1 MDTVEYANIAQMEKV
16 HWYNIGKREFVRRW
30 ILDTQAPQKDDLL
43 LDCGAGTGLF
53 AEEMQAYC
61 QIRTLDAFEPALE
74 MQRKRFSPEQ
84 VIEMTGK
91 EVPLPDNSLNYLTAL
106 DVLEHI
112 KDDAAAVRDWHRL
125 LKPNGL
131 AVITVP
137 ASMALWSDWDVAMH
151 HFRRYD
157 RKGLLAVFPQSH
169 WEILHVNYTNT
180 LAFLPAWLIRKLR
193 SHKPVKAEEQANRAE
208 YRIPP
213 PWLNALLRW
222 IFVTTAMWRVP
233 MPFGLSLLLV
243 ARRKEV

>member
-1 MDTVEYANIAQMEKV
+1 MDTIEYANIAKMEKV
-16 HWYNIGKREFVRRW
+16 HWYNIGKRAFVRRW
-30 ILDTQAPQKDDLL
+30 ILDIQAPQKDDVL

-53 AEEMQAYC
+53 AEEMQAHC

-74 MQRKRFSPEQ
+74 MQRKRFGPEY

-91 EVPLPDNSLNYLTAL
+91 EVPLPGNSLNYLTAL

-125 LKPNGL
+125 LKPDGL

-157 RKGLLAVFPQSH
+157 RKGLLAVFPKSH
-169 WEILHVNYTNT
+169 WDILHVNYTNT

-193 SHKPVKAEEQANRAE
+193 SRKSVKPEDQANRAE

-213 PWLNALLRW
+213 RWLNELLRW

-243 ARRKEV
+243 ARRKET